1 MTLSDSDLQEPSYKT
16 DKEVQQWRFVW
27 FVSTTAGVQSLCR
40 RFHPESQGSS
50 RRIECHHES
59 GNVSVFPRRGHG
71 VHDIFD
77 SSRERG
83 KQRTQLLKAQAAED
97 IFASSYVSR

>member
-1 MTLSDSDLQEPSYKT
+1 MTLSDSDLQDQLTKLTKKQAYSN
-16 DKEVQQWRFVW
+16 D
-27 FVSTTAGVQSLCR
+27 VSSDLYRQL
-40 RFHPESQGSS
+40 S

-59 GNVSVFPRRGHG
+59 GNVCVFPKRGHG

-83 KQRTQLLKAQAAED
+83 KKRTQLLKAQAAED
-97 IFASSYVSR
+97 IFASSYVSRQTV